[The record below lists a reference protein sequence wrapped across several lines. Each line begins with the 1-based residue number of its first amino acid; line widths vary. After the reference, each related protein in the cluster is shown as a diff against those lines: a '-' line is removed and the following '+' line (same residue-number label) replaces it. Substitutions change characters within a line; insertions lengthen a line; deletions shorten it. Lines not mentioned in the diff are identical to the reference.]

1 MVTKDDLLQKRLDK
15 IGKGNTTQIQFCY
28 KAIFEAM
35 DEFTEQET
43 KELKQQLEDEII
55 QRQAAITDWDEMHNQ
70 LTEANALIEKMR
82 LKLIESNEKV
92 KELSTE
98 GDDVTAQQYV
108 YTSWLINEVN
118 EYKSKQTTQEV
129 KP

>member
-1 MVTKDDLLQKRLDK
+1 MCHTAYCVESCKNIHSMPKRILDE
-15 IGKGNTTQIQFCY
+15 Y
-28 KAIFEAM
+28 
-35 DEFTEQET
+35 TEHKTE
-43 KELKQQLEDEII
+43 ELKQ
-55 QRQAAITDWDEMHNQ
+55 Q

-118 EYKSKQTTQEV
+118 EYKTKQTTQEV